1 MRKANSDAFTIFKPH
16 PDVEA
21 GLRPG
26 HIQTGDSDGL
36 ADRVVASVNP
46 INLLS
51 QIDGVW
57 TMTSLLGSEA
67 LLRGKTVVTYGAPF
81 YAGWGLTRDLGTP
94 PNRRLA
100 RPDIMG
106 LIHATLIEY
115 PRYFDPKTRLS
126 CPVLSCPVEVVV
138 DLFQDQTVYGQ
149 SRSNRALSK
158 LQGLFAS
165 FTFLWR

>member
-1 MRKANSDAFTIFKPH
+1 VRKANSDAFTIFKPH

-115 PRYFDPKTRLS
+115 PRYFDQKPACPVLS
-126 CPVLSCPVEVVV
+126 CPVLSC
-138 DLFQDQTVYGQ
+138 
-149 SRSNRALSK
+149 RS
-158 LQGLFAS
+158 GC
-165 FTFLWR
+165 